1 MLVQNQF
8 PLGGNKSS
16 TENGKTYTIIFI
28 GFLVGATI
36 YYSYRFLPSLN
47 KNEK

>member
-8 PLGGNKSS
+8 PLGSNNTNK
-16 TENGKTYTIIFI
+16 ENGKAYTTFFI
-28 GFLVGATI
+28 GLLVGATI